1 MDSRTEFDR
10 ALDAISAGSLRERGH
25 ANVFL
30 AGRAGV
36 GKSTLVN
43 AVFDGDLARVGQ
55 GRPVTRHTRVYGRP
69 HVPISLYDNRGLE
82 LAEFHAI
89 MADQER
95 CIREANG
102 SSDPDRHIHVGWICI
117 AEDLRRVEDAE
128 IEMTRML
135 ARHMPVI
142 AVITKARADRGF
154 QAAVERLL
162 PEARAVVRVRAL
174 EEELDDGHT
183 LSPFGLGDLVKVTG
197 ELFPEG
203 QRRAFVAA
211 QRVDLALKREAARWI
226 VLRHAAY
233 AAGNAA
239 NPVPFA
245 DQLGLAAVFS
255 SMFMGISS
263 AYGLSPSARTL
274 AVYLAAAVG
283 APTTTLSASL
293 FASSLLKCIPGL
305 GTFLGQALNV
315 AVAPAVTTTIGMAY
329 VELLHGLY
337 SMHSGRSPRE
347 REVVDALRDDF
358 RDHVARQRRSGK
370 ASGQA
375 PGAGADQRPLR
386 RGLANAP
393 GDKDQGRCQGRA
405 AGREA
410 GRSRRGKTDVRPSRR
425 RRTR

>member
-69 HVPISLYDNRGLE
+69 NVPISLYDNRGLE

-89 MADQER
+89 MAEQER

-102 SSDPDRHIHVGWICI
+102 SADPDKHIHVGWICI

-142 AVITKARADRGF
+142 VVITKARADRGF
-154 QAAVERLL
+154 QSVVERLL
-162 PEARAVVRVRAL
+162 PKAKGVIRVRAL

-183 LSPFGLGDLVKVTG
+183 LPAFGLGDLVRATG

-245 DQLGLAAVFS
+245 DQLGLGAVYT
-255 SMFMGISS
+255 SMFMSISA
-263 AYGLSPSARTL
+263 AYGLSPSAQTL
-274 AVYLAAAVG
+274 SAYLAAAVG
-283 APTTTLSASL
+283 APTTVLTASL
-293 FASSLLKCIPGL
+293 IASSLLKFIPGI
-305 GTFLGQALNV
+305 GTLAGQALNA
-315 AVAPAVTTTIGMAY
+315 AVAPVMTTTIGMAY

-337 SMHSGRSPRE
+337 TVHSGRSPE
-347 REVVDALRDDF
+347 QVEVVDALRDDF
-358 RDHVARQRRSGK
+358 RDLVARQQRSGT
-370 ASGQA
+370 ARDDAQP
-375 PGAGADQRPLR
+375 PGAHHRTRRHRLKRLPRGEDQDR
-386 RGLANAP
+386 R
-393 GDKDQGRCQGRA
+393 RGRA
-405 AGREA
+405 AGGAA
-410 GRSRRGKTDVRPSRR
+410 GRTRRRTPRPSRR
-425 RRTR
+425 RQPR